1 MQASA
6 RPEPA
11 GARRRGGR
19 EPRASGVRGERDA
32 HAGRAHVELAAG
44 ADWEYALL
52 ALVTA
57 TFAVV
62 MGSALAAALLR
73 LRLEL
78 DAGGLYWTGA
88 VTAFAVSVL
97 SLAVGAQVLLAQL
110 RLTPAS
116 LLRSGG

>member
-1 MQASA
+1 MLAGVVAASRERQVYEA
-6 RPEPA
+6 SVMHTL
-11 GARRRGGR
+11 GARMASLRR
-19 EPRASGVRGERDA
+19 VL
-32 HAGRAHVELAAG
+32 H
-44 ADWEYALL
+44 WEYALL

-62 MGSALAAALLR
+62 MGSARAAALLR

-110 RLTPAS
+110 RLMPAS
-116 LLRSGG
+116 LLRSG